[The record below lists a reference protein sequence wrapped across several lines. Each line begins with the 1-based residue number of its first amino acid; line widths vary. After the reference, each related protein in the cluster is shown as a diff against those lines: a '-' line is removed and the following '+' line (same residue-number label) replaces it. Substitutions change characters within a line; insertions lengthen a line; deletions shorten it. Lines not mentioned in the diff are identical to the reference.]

1 MAMTVIPA
9 AAAARMPLLESSTA
23 AHDAAGTLICR
34 AASK

>member
-1 MAMTVIPA
+1 MAITVMAA

-23 AHDAAGTLICR
+23 AHDVGGTPIRR